1 MYSSYLSIC
10 MDGVGR
16 TCVVRC
22 RPINRMDTR
31 DRHKRTI
38 YRNDKV
44 VVVVLSHCWCLKL
57 IYLKL
62 RRHIFLFFVSIVFN
76 SYFIFST
83 CSPVFL
89 VIIIL
94 MRCVRFVHILL
105 SRWIMFCKYD
115 VRERARDTER
125 KIPNLWFYLSYDYVM
140 AICFTFSDFI
150 LCWYKEIKW
159 KRREQER
166 DEWGKERRAHI

>member
-10 MDGVGR
+10 MHGVGR

-38 YRNDKV
+38 YRNDKIV
-44 VVVVLSHCWCLKL
+44 VVVVVALSHCWCLKL

-62 RRHIFLFFVSIVFN
+62 RRHIFFSFFVSIVFN

-83 CSPVFL
+83 CSPVIL

-105 SRWIMFCKYD
+105 SRWIMFC
-115 VRERARDTER
+115 VSTLCERERE
-125 KIPNLWFYLSYDYVM
+125 KKSKSLILLELWLCDGHLFYVLRLHFVL
-140 AICFTFSDFI
+140 I
-150 LCWYKEIKW
+150 
-159 KRREQER
+159 
-166 DEWGKERRAHI
+166 